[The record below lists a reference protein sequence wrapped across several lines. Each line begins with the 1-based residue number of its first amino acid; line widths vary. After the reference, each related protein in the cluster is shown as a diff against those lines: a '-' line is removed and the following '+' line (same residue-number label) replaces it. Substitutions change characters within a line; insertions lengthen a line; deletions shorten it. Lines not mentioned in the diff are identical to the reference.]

1 VSAVSLTLTLIHQ
14 LLYCLPNWQQLVTK
28 PLAASGLSVQTV
40 LLTHAVYG
48 LITAVHQ
55 YVQLRVLA
63 THGAM
68 SVGLVNAV
76 RASVVS
82 VVSSVLFC
90 NVKPQ
95 LCLTYWRGI
104 SALVVTVGA
113 MQWVIAGKSDGI
125 RLAKAGQQHVQLPPS
140 TGSRQ
145 QHLNDNAPVPQFLVF
160 CFVTVRCCRCL
171 AADHCQSC
179 AACTAAGTAVN
190 AAPSAGKPLTRT
202 QVEKKQE

>member
-1 VSAVSLTLTLIHQ
+1 M
-14 LLYCLPNWQQLVTK
+14 
-28 PLAASGLSVQTV
+28 

-90 NVKPQ
+90 NVKPR

-113 MQWVIAGKSDGI
+113 MQWVVAGEAESGLRKRHRI
-125 RLAKAGQQHVQLPPS
+125 RLASMCSCPLTSTASMQQY
-140 TGSRQ
+140 
-145 QHLNDNAPVPQFLVF
+145 LNDNSELLFSGSF
-160 CFVTVRCCRCL
+160 CLLIGVQCL
-171 AADHCQSC
+171 AVPCS
-179 AACTAAGTAVN
+179 
-190 AAPSAGKPLTRT
+190 
-202 QVEKKQE
+202 